1 VRLSVVIPTLNEA
14 GYLAAA
20 VERVREGAVLAGPH
34 EVIVS
39 DCGSTDDTRE
49 RALALGALLVSGPP
63 VSTSRASALNAG
75 ASRASGDVLLFLDAD
90 TLLPRGYDG
99 DISRVLGDPG
109 VVGGAFEFALRGR
122 GAGLR
127 LVEVLN
133 RIRYRVRPRY
143 FGDQGIFVRADVFK
157 SMDGYADRRIMEAS
171 EFCGRLGR
179 RGRLALI
186 RKPALTS
193 ARRFQEG
200 GVYRV
205 LGRDIIIWLLDL
217 AGFSVEGF
225 AEAYRE
231 NNLRRGHGPFRE
243 SSP

>member
-1 VRLSVVIPTLNEA
+1 VRLSVIIPTLNEA
-14 GYLAAA
+14 RYLGDT
-20 VERVREGAVLAGPH
+20 VERVRAAAVLGGPH
-34 EVIVS
+34 EVIIS

-49 RALALGALLVSGPP
+49 RALALGALLVSGRPFP
-63 VSTSRASALNAG
+63 TNRASTLNAG

-90 TLLPRGYDG
+90 TLLPTGYDEAIR
-99 DISRVLGDPG
+99 DSLTDPG
-109 VVGGAFEFALRGR
+109 VVGGAFEFALG
-122 GAGLR
+122 GAGFSFR
-127 LVEVLN
+127 LIEVLN

-143 FGDQGIFVRADVFK
+143 FGDQGIFVRADVFRG
-157 SMDGYADRRIMEAS
+157 MNGYADRRIMEAS

-186 RKPALTS
+186 RRPALTS
-193 ARRFQEG
+193 PRRFTEG

-217 AGFSVEGF
+217 AGFPVEGF

-231 NNLRRGHGPFRE
+231 DNLRRGHGPFRR